1 MTRQQLHQHK
11 LDRARKQ
18 GDKAAV
24 AILEGGREYTPDP
37 ETPMLTARLLCAC
50 GGRHFLSAHRL
61 AA

>member
-1 MTRQQLHQHK
+1 MTAQKLHEHK

-37 ETPMLTARLLCAC
+37 ETPMLSIRLSK
-50 GGRHFLSAHRL
+50 RVYRL

>member
-37 ETPMLTARLLCAC
+37 ETPMLTGLRPCDCVRCRLTRLS
-50 GGRHFLSAHRL
+50 LSA
-61 AA
+61 